1 MFPYQPDDLWGE
13 VSRKT
18 YPESKDAGRY
28 RRSLY
33 TYFKRTVAPPL
44 MQTFDAADRE
54 SCIVRQQTTNTPLQA
69 LAMLNAPI
77 LLEAAWELAKAAWE
91 STSRTPESQVQ
102 SLFENILLRAPSERE
117 YALLSESFRG
127 YQSMNG
133 KEQESIMIELGKPR
147 IKVSSELFPGFC
159 ISLTLLGLD
168 ETLNSR

>member
-1 MFPYQPDDLWGE
+1 MSGLKVDLIGGPPVFPYQPDDLWGE

-18 YPESKDAGRY
+18 YPESKGAGRY

-77 LLEAAWELAKAAWE
+77 LLEAAKEIASSTWETAPRNPKA
-91 STSRTPESQVQ
+91 QVHC
-102 SLFENILLRAPSERE
+102 LFEKVLLRAPSDRE
-117 YALLSESFRG
+117 HALLCQSFLK
-127 YQSMNG
+127 YQSMSQ
-133 KEQESIMIELGKPR
+133 KEQESILVELQKP
-147 IKVSSELFPGFC
+147 KS
-159 ISLTLLGLD
+159 
-168 ETLNSR
+168 